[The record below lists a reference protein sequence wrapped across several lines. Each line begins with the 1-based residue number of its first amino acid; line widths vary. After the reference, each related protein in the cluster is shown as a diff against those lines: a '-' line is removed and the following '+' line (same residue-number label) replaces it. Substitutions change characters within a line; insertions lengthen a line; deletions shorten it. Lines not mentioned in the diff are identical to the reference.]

1 MIKIAFGEIHSIN
14 ETNYTAVV
22 KLDESDG
29 ILTGDLQIATP
40 ISYLN
45 KISNIPHPKTP
56 CIVLLFEDSNERGV
70 VIGGRFSDMNTC
82 DLSKGKKIINYQKSK
97 ITINE
102 DGTIELECKDLI
114 IKTKTIE
121 VTSETIDVVAEKIK
135 VTSETIDV
143 AAEKIKVTSK
153 TIDITGEEIKVTS
166 ETIDLNAQKI
176 GLNAPNITMG
186 TPATK
191 TNSAINVEGALNI
204 TELLTL
210 EKGLVSS
217 GGIKITEGGSI
228 EANAEIKTTGIIT
241 ARSFVETL

>member
-14 ETNYTAVV
+14 ETNYTAIV

-143 AAEKIKVTSK
+143 AAEKIKM
-153 TIDITGEEIKVTS
+153 TS

-186 TPATK
+186 APATK

-217 GGIKITEGGSI
+217 GSI
-228 EANAEIKTTGIIT
+228 EANDEIKTTGIIT
-241 ARSFVETL
+241 AKSFVEII